1 MRYKEHTL
9 RKLEGQIMK
18 LRSLQRSIE
27 MSAVSGIDAV
37 NQLESIVKELTLV
50 VERIDLEPNE

>member
-27 MSAVSGIDAV
+27 MTAISGTEAI
-37 NQLESIVKELTLV
+37 NQLDNIVKELTLI